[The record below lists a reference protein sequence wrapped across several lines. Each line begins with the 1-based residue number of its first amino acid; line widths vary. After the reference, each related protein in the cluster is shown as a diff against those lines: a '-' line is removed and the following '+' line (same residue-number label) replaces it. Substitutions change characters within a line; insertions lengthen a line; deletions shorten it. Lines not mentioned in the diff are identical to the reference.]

1 MLPLDGGNVVDIGQA
16 EQLGGLVETLFGE
29 GGATVL
35 LVDRVIAGGVFFAGL
50 LAFDFLP
57 AHELGDDAV
66 DLEILVGGFLA
77 GAGNDERGAGFVDQ
91 DGVHFVDD
99 GVMMPFTGGGFAS
112 SMAELDAVFQ
122 PGLHVV
128 AQVIEAELVEKYDSY
143 SIRFWNAD
151 CIKALVAVLRLFVGL
166 ACGLCPLPEA
176 AVCATNLRFLRGESN
191 DLRL

>member
-57 AHELGDDAV
+57 AHELGDDTV

-77 GAGNDERGAGFVDQ
+77 GAGNDERGAGNRSR
-91 DGVHFVDD
+91 
-99 GVMMPFTGGGFAS
+99 T
-112 SMAELDAVFQ
+112 
-122 PGLHVV
+122 
-128 AQVIEAELVEKYDSY
+128 
-143 SIRFWNAD
+143 RCW
-151 CIKALVAVLRLFVGL
+151 CR
-166 ACGLCPLPEA
+166 
-176 AVCATNLRFLRGESN
+176 R
-191 DLRL
+191 